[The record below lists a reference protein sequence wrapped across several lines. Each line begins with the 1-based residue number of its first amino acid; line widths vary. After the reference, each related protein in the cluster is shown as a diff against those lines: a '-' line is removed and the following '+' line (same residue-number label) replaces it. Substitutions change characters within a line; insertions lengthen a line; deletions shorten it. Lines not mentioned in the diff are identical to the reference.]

1 MAFPSYSLNGL
12 NAYYVLTCVST
23 FVILGN
29 KRHETVRF
37 EWDDWKSKQ
46 NLAKHDVDF
55 QTAELVFD
63 DPYAVT
69 IRDLFHSEE
78 EDRYITLGEIGPGA
92 VLFVVHTW
100 FADRGEEVI
109 RLISARAAT
118 SKERRSYEKAHKKP
132 ETPNRRHR
140 REKRRRH

>member
-1 MAFPSYSLNGL
+1 M
-12 NAYYVLTCVST
+12 
-23 FVILGN
+23 
-29 KRHETVRF
+29 RF
-37 EWDDWKSKQ
+37 EWDGRKNKQ

-69 IRDLFHSEE
+69 IRDLIHDDA

-92 VLFVVHTW
+92 VLFVVHTFVVHSG
-100 FADRGEEVI
+100 FADEGEEVI

-118 SKERRSYEKAHKKP
+118 DKERRSYEEAHKKP

-140 REKRRRH
+140 REKGRRH

>member
-1 MAFPSYSLNGL
+1 M
-12 NAYYVLTCVST
+12 
-23 FVILGN
+23 
-29 KRHETVRF
+29 RF
-37 EWDDWKSKQ
+37 ECDKSKSKQ

-55 QTAELVFD
+55 QMAELVFD

-69 IRDLFHSEE
+69 IRDLIHDDE

-100 FADRGEEVI
+100 FSDEGEEVI

-118 SKERRSYEKAHKKP
+118 DKERRSYEEAHKKP
-132 ETPNRRHR
+132 EAPNRRHR
-140 REKRRRH
+140 REKGRRH

>member
-1 MAFPSYSLNGL
+1 MF
-12 NAYYVLTCVST
+12 
-23 FVILGN
+23 
-29 KRHETVRF
+29 KRGCNMRF
-37 EWDDWKSKQ
+37 EWDERKDKQ

-69 IRDLFHSEE
+69 IRDLAHEGE

-100 FADRGEEVI
+100 FADKGEEVI

-118 SKERRSYEKAHKKP
+118 VKERRAMKKP
-132 ETPNRRHR
+132 TKDRARQIAVIAA
-140 REKRRRH
+140 KRDADIDLSEMPEVLDWSGAE

>member
-1 MAFPSYSLNGL
+1 M
-12 NAYYVLTCVST
+12 
-23 FVILGN
+23 
-29 KRHETVRF
+29 RF
-37 EWDDWKSKQ
+37 EWDGWKSKQ

-69 IRDLFHSEE
+69 MRDLVHGQE
-78 EDRYITLGEIGPGA
+78 EDRYITLGQIGSGA

-100 FADRGEEVI
+100 FASRGEEVI

-118 SKERRSYEKAHKKP
+118 SKERRSYEEAHKKP

>member
-1 MAFPSYSLNGL
+1 M
-12 NAYYVLTCVST
+12 
-23 FVILGN
+23 
-29 KRHETVRF
+29 RF
-37 EWDDWKSKQ
+37 EWDERKNKQ

-69 IRDLFHSEE
+69 IRDLIHDD

-92 VLFVVHTW
+92 VLFVVHTFVVHSG
-100 FADRGEEVI
+100 FADEGEEVI

-118 SKERRSYEKAHKKP
+118 DKERRSYEEAHKKP
-132 ETPNRRHR
+132 EAPNRRHR
-140 REKRRRH
+140 RQKGRRH

>member
-1 MAFPSYSLNGL
+1 M
-12 NAYYVLTCVST
+12 
-23 FVILGN
+23 
-29 KRHETVRF
+29 RF
-37 EWDDWKSKQ
+37 ECDERKSKQ

-69 IRDLFHSEE
+69 IRDFAHDEE

-100 FADRGEEVI
+100 FADCDEEVI

-118 SKERRSYEKAHKKP
+118 SKKKRSYEEAHKKP
-132 ETPNRRHR
+132 QTPNRRHR
-140 REKRRRH
+140 REKGRRH

>member
-1 MAFPSYSLNGL
+1 M
-12 NAYYVLTCVST
+12 
-23 FVILGN
+23 
-29 KRHETVRF
+29 RF
-37 EWDDWKSKQ
+37 ECDKRKNKQ
-46 NLAKHDVDF
+46 NLAKHGVDF

-69 IRDLFHSEE
+69 IRDLAHEE

-100 FADRGEEVI
+100 FADKGEEVI

-118 SKERRSYEKAHKKP
+118 SKERRSYEEAHKKP

-140 REKRRRH
+140 REKGRRH

>member
-1 MAFPSYSLNGL
+1 M
-12 NAYYVLTCVST
+12 
-23 FVILGN
+23 
-29 KRHETVRF
+29 RF
-37 EWDDWKSKQ
+37 ESDEWKNKQ

-69 IRDLFHSEE
+69 IRDHAHDDE

-100 FADRGEEVI
+100 FADKGEEVI

-118 SKERRSYEKAHKKP
+118 SKERRSYEEAHKKP
-132 ETPNRRHR
+132 ETPSRRHR
-140 REKRRRH
+140 REKGRRH

>member
-1 MAFPSYSLNGL
+1 M
-12 NAYYVLTCVST
+12 
-23 FVILGN
+23 
-29 KRHETVRF
+29 RF
-37 EWDDWKSKQ
+37 EWDEWKSKQ
-46 NLAKHDVDF
+46 NLAKHDVDL

-69 IRDLFHSEE
+69 IRDLLHDEE
-78 EDRYITLGEIGPGA
+78 EDRYITLGEYGPGA

-100 FADRGEEVI
+100 FADGEEEVI

-118 SKERRSYEKAHKKP
+118 SQERKSYEEAHKKP

-140 REKRRRH
+140 REKGRRH

>member
-1 MAFPSYSLNGL
+1 M
-12 NAYYVLTCVST
+12 
-23 FVILGN
+23 
-29 KRHETVRF
+29 RF
-37 EWDDWKSKQ
+37 ECDERKNKQ

-69 IRDLFHSEE
+69 IRDLAHDDE
-78 EDRYITLGEIGPGA
+78 EDRYVTLGEIGLGA

-100 FADRGEEVI
+100 FADKGEEVI
-109 RLISARAAT
+109 GLISARAAT
-118 SKERRSYEKAHKKP
+118 SKERRSYEEAHKKP

-140 REKRRRH
+140 REKGRRH

>member
-1 MAFPSYSLNGL
+1 M
-12 NAYYVLTCVST
+12 
-23 FVILGN
+23 
-29 KRHETVRF
+29 KWRHETIRF
-37 EWDDWKSKQ
+37 ECDERKSKQ
-46 NLAKHDVDF
+46 NLASHGVDF

-69 IRDLFHSEE
+69 IRDLAHDDE

-100 FADRGEEVI
+100 FADNDKDGEEVI

-118 SKERRSYEKAHKKP
+118 SKERRIYEEAHKKP
-132 ETPNRRHR
+132 EAPNRRHR
-140 REKRRRH
+140 RKKGRRH